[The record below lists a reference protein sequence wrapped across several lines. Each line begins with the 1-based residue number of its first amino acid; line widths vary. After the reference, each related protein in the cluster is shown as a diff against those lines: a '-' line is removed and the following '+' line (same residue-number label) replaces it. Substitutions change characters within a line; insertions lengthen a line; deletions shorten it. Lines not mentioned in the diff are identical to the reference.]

1 MTGVVS
7 GERANFARLSGAAGL
22 LILGGAVAMMAVA
35 APSQTQPRAYAA
47 AAASATLAA
56 QSGPRA
62 RADLCH
68 QLTSRIDSANV
79 RACLA
84 GPPAG
89 LAWTDAYTPFM
100 IRESWSAS
108 RSGRAARPPL
118 ASSAVS

>member
-35 APSQTQPRAYAA
+35 APSQAQPPAHAA
-47 AAASATLAA
+47 TTASATTASATLTA

-62 RADLCH
+62 PTDLCH
-68 QLTSRIDSANV
+68 QLTSRTDSTNV

-84 GPPAG
+84 GP
-89 LAWTDAYTPFM
+89 
-100 IRESWSAS
+100 R
-108 RSGRAARPPL
+108 R
-118 ASSAVS
+118 

>member
-35 APSQTQPRAYAA
+35 APSQAQPRPHAA

-56 QSGPRA
+56 RSGPRA
-62 RADLCH
+62 PTDLCH
-68 QLTSRIDSANV
+68 QLTSRIESANV

-84 GPPAG
+84 GPPAV
-89 LAWTDAYTPFM
+89 DHY
-100 IRESWSAS
+100 
-108 RSGRAARPPL
+108 
-118 ASSAVS
+118 

>member
-7 GERANFARLSGAAGL
+7 GERANFARLTGAAGL

-35 APSQTQPRAYAA
+35 APSQAQSRAHAA

-56 QSGPRA
+56 QRPSTDP
-62 RADLCH
+62 CH
-68 QLTSRIDSANV
+68 QLTSRIDSTTV

-84 GPPAG
+84 GPSAVS
-89 LAWTDAYTPFM
+89 AWTDAYTPSM
-100 IRESWSAS
+100 MRESWFAS